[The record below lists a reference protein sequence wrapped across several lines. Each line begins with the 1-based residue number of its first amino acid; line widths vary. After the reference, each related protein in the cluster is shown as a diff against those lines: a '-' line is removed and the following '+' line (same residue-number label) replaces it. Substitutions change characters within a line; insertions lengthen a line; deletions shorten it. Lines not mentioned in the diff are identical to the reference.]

1 MDMEIDNEA
10 MQMEYNIQDLIAELE
25 DQKYEMYGTFVID
38 FDDAMKGVKRLIK
51 ELQEISEYEEKSN
64 KPWITPMDLIKVIL
78 GE

>member
-38 FDDAMKGVKRLIK
+38 FDDVMKGVKRLIK